1 MLEDPI
7 CDPPKDCL
15 YYYPGQRLTRGNG
28 HQQEPA
34 LLDVADIPVLID
46 LPRYGRPLP
55 VALSAQDTLTH
66 RLLAKKQAM
75 GADIYAESIGSPDAP
90 AIPTIDMVV
99 GPEPQSQLDGSSES
113 RHAISYS
120 DYGHDSFQVMRGVRN
135 RRLQVSGPLILS
147 LPELGS
153 AEDEY
158 EEAFRE
164 FGIEFLARMLQNPK
178 YLFEMMKYVDQEE
191 HGKLNTENLVRL
203 IFKVAE

>member
-1 MLEDPI
+1 LLEDPT
-7 CDPPKDCL
+7 CDPPKDSL

-28 HQQEPA
+28 HQQEQA
-34 LLDVADIPVLID
+34 LLDVTDIPVLID

-55 VALSAQDTLTH
+55 ITLSAKDTLAH
-66 RLLAKKQAM
+66 ILLAKKQAM
-75 GADIYAESIGSPDAP
+75 STDVYAESIGNPDALTVL
-90 AIPTIDMVV
+90 TIDMVI
-99 GPEPQSQLDGSSES
+99 GPEPQHQLDGSSES
-113 RHAISYS
+113 RHARVSS
-120 DYGHDSFQVMRGVRN
+120 DYGHDSFQIVRGVRT
-135 RRLQVSGPLILS
+135 RRLQLSGPLVLS
-147 LPELGS
+147 PPELGS

-158 EEAFRE
+158 EEAFKE

>member
-1 MLEDPI
+1 MLEDPT
-7 CDPPKDCL
+7 CDPPKDSL

-34 LLDVADIPVLID
+34 LLGAADIPILID

-55 VALSAQDTLTH
+55 VALSAKDTLTH
-66 RLLAKKQAM
+66 RLLAKKQEM
-75 GADIYAESIGSPDAP
+75 STDVYAESIGNPDAP
-90 AIPTIDMVV
+90 AVPTIDMVI
-99 GPEPQSQLDGSSES
+99 GHELQPQLDGSSES
-113 RHAISYS
+113 RHARVSSNYE
-120 DYGHDSFQVMRGVRN
+120 HDSFQLMRGVRTH
-135 RRLQVSGPLILS
+135 RLQLSGPLVLS
-147 LPELGS
+147 PPEPGS

-158 EEAFRE
+158 EEA